1 MRVVASVP
9 LYGPVSHR
17 FKRRRGDAA
26 DGLKTTLHYADDL
39 DNPADKAF
47 RAAYQKR
54 YGAEPD
60 VYAVQGYD
68 AAALLVL
75 GMDAAKGDVNA
86 KDPLYAAIRGA
97 KLNSPRGPMTM
108 SAANNPIQNIYLR
121 EVKNGKNAYVK
132 IAAEGLSDPGTGC
145 KMVNPPRLRKPV
157 GAASRGDESVF
168 TALCV
173 ESLRGRQD
181 VTTWRRQ
188 NSSSPFFLRPALNVQ
203 YSSFSIWWLVLT
215 LLLGITG
222 VNSAHGH
229 TVAPAGCR
237 GPASGKRLA
246 RRRDRAGLA
255 LGALGNAFCSRSK
268 VHHLSQVLLS
278 FGLILII
285 NEGQRIIFGND
296 PHGIDVPPALNF
308 SIPLSDTFAYPAYR
322 LFVCAIGIAFAVG
335 VSLVM
340 ARTRIGMMLRASAEN
355 RPMARA
361 LGVNAKRMYLGVT
374 AAGIACAVLA
384 GVIAAP
390 IASVYP
396 GMGDQVLIQS
406 FVVIVLGGI
415 GSLPGALV
423 GAMLLGLV
431 DAFGK
436 QFFPN
441 FAAFLVYAAMIAV
454 LIARRKARFGEPAR
468 ARSRRRKLAD
478 PQWRRCWC
486 RSLVGYEIKLATT
499 ITIQA
504 VSRSRLVRGRSG
516 RADQPRPRRVL
527 AELRPIC
534 SRWWAESEPAT

>member
-1 MRVVASVP
+1 M
-9 LYGPVSHR
+9 
-17 FKRRRGDAA
+17 
-26 DGLKTTLHYADDL
+26 
-39 DNPADKAF
+39 
-47 RAAYQKR
+47 
-54 YGAEPD
+54 
-60 VYAVQGYD
+60 
-68 AAALLVL
+68 
-75 GMDAAKGDVNA
+75 
-86 KDPLYAAIRGA
+86 
-97 KLNSPRGPMTM
+97 
-108 SAANNPIQNIYLR
+108 
-121 EVKNGKNAYVK
+121 
-132 IAAEGLSDPGTGC
+132 
-145 KMVNPPRLRKPV
+145 
-157 GAASRGDESVF
+157 
-168 TALCV
+168 
-173 ESLRGRQD
+173 
-181 VTTWRRQ
+181 
-188 NSSSPFFLRPALNVQ
+188 SPFFFFVQLLNAVQ
-203 YSSFSIWWLVLT
+203 YGLILYLVASGLT
-215 LLLGITG
+215 LLLGIMG
-222 VNSAHGH
+222 VINLAHGAFYMVGAYMAFAVVQH
-229 TVAPAGCR
+229 L
-237 GPASGKRLA
+237 ASFWLA
-246 RRRDRAGLA
+246 LPLAIVLGLA
-255 LGALGNAFCSRSK
+255 LGALLERFLLSRLEGAD
-268 VHHLSQVLLS
+268 HLSQVLLS

-296 PHGIDVPPALNF
+296 PHGIDVPRALNF

-454 LIARRKARFGEPAR
+454 LIAR
-468 ARSRRRKLAD
+468 
-478 PQWRRCWC
+478 PQG
-486 RSLVGYEIKLATT
+486 LF
-499 ITIQA
+499 
-504 VSRSRLVRGRSG
+504 RGTG
-516 RADQPRPRRVL
+516 
-527 AELRPIC
+527 
-534 SRWWAESEPAT
+534 T